1 MAGSVSAASGA
12 GRRGRAATLNLVVF
26 APTRPGIHIVF
37 LSIVARTAAGSAYGL
52 ALGANWH
59 NGAVHTEA
67 GGFGRTTPSLQL
79 VSFLATV

>member
-1 MAGSVSAASGA
+1 MEGA
-12 GRRGRAATLNLVVF
+12 
-26 APTRPGIHIVF
+26 
-37 LSIVARTAAGSAYGL
+37 AAGSAYGL

-67 GGFGRTTPSLQL
+67 GGSGRTTPSLQL